1 MSRINNRREEVHEAG
16 GGEGEGG
23 GGKNLASA

>member
-1 MSRINNRREEVHEAG
+1 MEGGGGGGGPG

-23 GGKNLASA
+23 CVIFLYLEFHG